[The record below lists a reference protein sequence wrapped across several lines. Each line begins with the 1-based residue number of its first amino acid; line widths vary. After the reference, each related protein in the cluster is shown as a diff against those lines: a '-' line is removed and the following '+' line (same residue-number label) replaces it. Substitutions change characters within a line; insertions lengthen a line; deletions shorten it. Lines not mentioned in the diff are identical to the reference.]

1 LVVTLRKIQEACCYE
16 APAAKKKQ
24 QAEDFSQTEFNDE
37 VERCVLRVL
46 PVKKSEAVGEKV
58 IRFLGVFL
66 AHAVEK
72 GRILLWYRV
81 CDGIWANALQT
92 TPYSA
97 KLRGMMLETRPRA
110 SSELSYST
118 RFWAT

>member
-46 PVKKSEAVGEKV
+46 PVKKSEAVG
-58 IRFLGVFL
+58 
-66 AHAVEK
+66 HAVEK